1 MRENIARSAEDPAR
15 AEAERL
21 RAEPFVSGLE
31 STAPGAMSSLAA
43 AQYASEMDRIGKTY
57 SGIRE
62 ASLRSLGARGFG
74 RAPSGFTTSAVN
86 TAAEQ
91 QGRTETDAYRQGLA
105 RTYEQGLQ
113 ALAYRTGQQQL
124 GLGVSNQEQE
134 QASLAAARRA
144 QMGSGVGDVLGGI
157 SGVAGAVVPW
167 IPKRKTPS
175 PYAPTGPADWA

>member
-1 MRENIARSAEDPAR
+1 MRIHTQTTWEIAEGGSLRLLSDSWYEYSGPVIFAKKGRKEQEQIMRENIARSAEDRAR

-21 RAEPFVSGLE
+21 SAEPFVSGLE

-113 ALAYRTGQQQL
+113 ALAY
-124 GLGVSNQEQE
+124 
-134 QASLAAARRA
+134 
-144 QMGSGVGDVLGGI
+144 
-157 SGVAGAVVPW
+157 
-167 IPKRKTPS
+167 
-175 PYAPTGPADWA
+175 